1 MEEGEP
7 EVNEYVTGAWNKEA
21 EMGSVDVLEQVYTYE
36 SPIINEDSFTTPCTQ
51 ESNYIRDKTKELSD
65 VPIVNALVTRH
76 NNKGI

>member
-36 SPIINEDSFTTPCTQ
+36 
-51 ESNYIRDKTKELSD
+51 
-65 VPIVNALVTRH
+65 
-76 NNKGI
+76 